1 MSLIERSLNTE
12 AFGWRIGPATKQ
24 KQFLTPLEWD

>member
-12 AFGWRIGPATKQ
+12 AFGRWIGPATKQ
-24 KQFLTPLEWD
+24 KQFLTPLE